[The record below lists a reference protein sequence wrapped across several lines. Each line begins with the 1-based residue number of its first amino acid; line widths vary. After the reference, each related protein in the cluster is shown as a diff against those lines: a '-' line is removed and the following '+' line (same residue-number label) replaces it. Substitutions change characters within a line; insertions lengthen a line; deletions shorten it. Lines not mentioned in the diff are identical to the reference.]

1 MIDFY
6 QRYRASKLSGSKL
19 LGCPITQRNLRLI
32 DQTLEIAKSK
42 LAKRAT
48 RRAKRRAARG

>member
-6 QRYRASKLSGSKL
+6 QRHRASTLSGSKL
-19 LGCPITQRNLRLI
+19 LLCPITQRNIRLI

-42 LAKRAT
+42 LAKRALH
-48 RRAKRRAARG
+48 RAKRRAARG